1 MFEITR
7 TIYSNSERSEQFLV
21 TECFFTSSWRFLIS
35 NKLEQLEI
43 KLEKNIGIKIHAG
56 KVRKTSFQMTATW
69 NEMVLLRHFDINV
82 AVCNALLLH
91 KSRKEKI
98 AFSSVITDFKFIY
111 FLVNIFLFFPLTFPF
126 PIYLWLYCTKS
137 TAGLFSTVITALL
150 CSLLMSHPILKVRK
164 PQKFFCLVHRSNE
177 KNPDFCLS
185 L

>member
-1 MFEITR
+1 
-7 TIYSNSERSEQFLV
+7 
-21 TECFFTSSWRFLIS
+21 
-35 NKLEQLEI
+35 
-43 KLEKNIGIKIHAG
+43 
-56 KVRKTSFQMTATW
+56 MTATW

-98 AFSSVITDFKFIY
+98 AFSSVITDFKLIY

-150 CSLLMSHPILKVRK
+150 CSLLMSHRIVLKVRK
-164 PQKFFCLVHRSNE
+164 SQKNFSCLVQKSNE
-177 KNPDFCLS
+177 KFPNFRLS

>member
-1 MFEITR
+1 M
-7 TIYSNSERSEQFLV
+7 SV
-21 TECFFTSSWRFLIS
+21 S

-43 KLEKNIGIKIHAG
+43 KLEKNIGIKKHAG
-56 KVRKTSFQMTATW
+56 KVRKTSFKMTATW

-137 TAGLFSTVITALL
+137 TAGLFSTVVTALL
-150 CSLLMSHPILKVRK
+150 CSLLMSHRVLKVRK
-164 PQKFFCLVHRSNE
+164 SQKNFF
-177 KNPDFCLS
+177 LS
-185 L
+185 CPKKQRKIS